1 MVHWVIIIII
11 TIMLR
16 STCVLSIDDDE
27 TYPYILIDD
36 SSFRKNDFYPH
47 QQANQLYGVDDNG
60 GGRRDWLDPTLPTEQ
75 LSCDLIDISCNIKR
89 AIEAALASESIFTL
103 LAYFGVLLTCII
115 AIFSIRDHYGN
126 RDCCPLNRRFVAL
139 D

>member
-60 GGRRDWLDPTLPTEQ
+60 GMYARTVPLVAYKYDGINSQEVVEIGWILH
-75 LSCDLIDISCNIKR
+75 C
-89 AIEAALASESIFTL
+89 L
-103 LAYFGVLLTCII
+103 LNNSLVI
-115 AIFSIRDHYGN
+115 
-126 RDCCPLNRRFVAL
+126 
-139 D
+139 